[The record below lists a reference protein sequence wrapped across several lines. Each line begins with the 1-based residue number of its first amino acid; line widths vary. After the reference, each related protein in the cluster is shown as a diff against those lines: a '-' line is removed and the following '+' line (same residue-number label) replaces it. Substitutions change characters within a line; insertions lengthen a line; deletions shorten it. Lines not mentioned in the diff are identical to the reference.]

1 MKVKLVAEKIVAFRW
16 ISIVFVLVATLFL
29 GNQLRYLK
37 MDADVLKSLP
47 DNDIHA
53 RLLKRIAENFGGN
66 NIGVVILETDNVY
79 QTKILEQVRAITDSL
94 KEIKG
99 IISVSSLTNII
110 QIKRSEE
117 GIEVGTL
124 VDEYD
129 LPQDPESLEALRKA
143 VLSNEMYKGSIVSE
157 DGTATLVLF
166 TLDGTEAVNA
176 VASNI
181 ISVIS
186 KLGIKEKIYYSGSP
200 MLVSAISNLMR
211 KDLTTLL
218 PIAFL
223 LIAGVLFIS
232 FRSVA
237 GVVLPLLTATI
248 AIIWTLGTMSLLGYK
263 MSMISN
269 NIPIIL
275 LAIGSSYAIH
285 VINSINQ
292 QKLNGTS
299 NSVSI
304 SLSHILIPVFLASV
318 TTAIGFVS
326 FIFGSYL
333 EMIVE
338 FGIFTTLGTLL
349 SFFLSIFFVPALIEV
364 FSGKRKVSE
373 PKKVKPSVFLD
384 NQLLKLNTFIF
395 RHPKRIV
402 LTWLGLFMISM
413 VGIFSI
419 ERKVDI
425 QEYFKKDNPTR
436 IGENIQVQK
445 FGGTKPVFVL
455 FTGNVKSPEVLN
467 KMLETAK
474 YMEKS
479 PDIYTTLSVANL
491 ISELNLAI
499 TGRKEIPKTIEEI
512 EQLWFLI
519 DGNETLGRLVSENL
533 NEGIIISKFKSP
545 DNEAKKNFSSYM
557 ETFIK
562 ANSTPD
568 CKIEITGMPF
578 VDVTMDQ
585 SLIRSQVG
593 SILIALIFVM
603 LIVGFIL
610 RSWLSGL
617 LVSLPIIAAISIL
630 FGFMGLTGISLNI
643 ATVLVASV
651 ALGIGIDYSIHF
663 ISHFNDS
670 MKSTGIL
677 KTAIENTLTNSGK
690 AIIIN
695 VFSVAIGFLVLILS
709 EMVPL
714 QYFGLLIALCMIS
727 SGLGALTLLP
737 AVLIML
743 HKKDITKQ

>member
-1 MKVKLVAEKIVAFRW
+1 M
-16 ISIVFVLVATLFL
+16 
-29 GNQLRYLK
+29 
-37 MDADVLKSLP
+37 
-47 DNDIHA
+47 
-53 RLLKRIAENFGGN
+53 
-66 NIGVVILETDNVY
+66 NIY
-79 QTKILEQVRAITDSL
+79 QTKVLEQIRAITDSL
-94 KEIKG
+94 IEIKG

-110 QIKRSEE
+110 QIKGGED

-129 LPQDPESLEALRKA
+129 LPKDGESLKALRET
-143 VLSNEMYKGSIVSE
+143 VLSNEMYKGNIVSE
-157 DGTATLVLF
+157 DGTSTLILF
-166 TLDGTEAVNA
+166 TLDGTEDVNS
-176 VASNI
+176 VATN
-181 ISVIS
+181 VIS
-186 KLGIKEKIYYSGSP
+186 TIKKLEIKEKLYYSGSP
-200 MLVSAISNLMR
+200 MLVSAISHLME

-218 PIAFL
+218 PFAFF

-232 FRSVA
+232 FRSIV
-237 GVVLPLLTATI
+237 GVILPLLTASI

-285 VINSINQ
+285 VINNINQ
-292 QKLNGTS
+292 QQASLAS
-299 NSVSI
+299 NVVSI
-304 SLSHILIPVFLASV
+304 SLSQLIIPIVLAAI

-333 EMIVE
+333 DMIVE
-338 FGIFTTLGTLL
+338 FGIFTTIGTLL
-349 SFFLSIFFVPALIEV
+349 SGLLSIFFVPALIEII
-364 FSGKRKVSE
+364 SGKQKSGNS
-373 PKKVKPSVFLD
+373 KNIKPSAFIDSFLEKI
-384 NQLLKLNTFIF
+384 NTLLF
-395 RHPKRIV
+395 RYPKRIV
-402 LTWLGLFMISM
+402 FVWILLLIISIGG
-413 VGIFSI
+413 VFSI

-467 KMLETAK
+467 KMMETAK

-479 PDIYTTLSVANL
+479 PDIYTTMSVAHL

-499 TGRKEIPKTIEEI
+499 SGKREIPKSIEEI

-519 DGNETLGRLVSENL
+519 DGNETLGRLVSEDL

-545 DNEAKKNFSSYM
+545 DNEAKKKFSLYM
-557 ETFIK
+557 EAFIK
-562 ANSTPD
+562 ANATKD

-585 SLIRSQVG
+585 SLIRSQIG
-593 SILIALIFVM
+593 SIMIALVFVI
-603 LIVGFIL
+603 LIVGLIL

-617 LVSLPIIAAISIL
+617 LVSIPIIAAIIIL
-630 FGFMGLTGISLNI
+630 FGFMGLFGISLNI

-663 ISHFNDS
+663 ISHYNDF

-677 KTAIENTLTNSGK
+677 KTSIENTLRNSGK

-695 VFSVAIGFLVLILS
+695 VVSMAIGFLVLLFS

-714 QYFGLLIALCMIS
+714 QYFGLLIALCMLS

-737 AVLIML
+737 AILIL
-743 HKKDITKQ
+743 SNKKNN

>member
-1 MKVKLVAEKIVAFRW
+1 MKVNIIAEKIVAFRW

-37 MDADVLKSLP
+37 MDADVLESLP
-47 DNDIHA
+47 DNDMHA
-53 RLLKRIAENFGGN
+53 RLLKRIAKSFGGN

-79 QTKILEQVRAITDSL
+79 QTKVLEQVRAITDSL
-94 KEIKG
+94 IEIKG
-99 IISVSSLTNII
+99 ISSVSSLTNII
-110 QIKRSEE
+110 QIKGGDD

-129 LPQDPESLEALRKA
+129 LPQDPESLGALRKA
-143 VLSNEMYKGSIVSE
+143 VLANEMYKGSIVSE

-166 TLDGTEAVNA
+166 TLDGTKAVDS
-176 VASNI
+176 VATN
-181 ISVIS
+181 VIS
-186 KLGIKEKIYYSGSP
+186 TIDKLQIKEKLYYSGSP

-223 LIAGVLFIS
+223 LIAVVLFIS
-232 FRSVA
+232 FRSVK
-237 GVVLPLLTATI
+237 GVFLPLLTASI

-292 QKLNGTS
+292 QKLTGTA
-299 NSVSI
+299 NTVSI
-304 SLSHILIPVFLASV
+304 SLSQILIPVFLAAI

-338 FGIFTTLGTLL
+338 FGIFTTVGTML
-349 SFFLSIFFVPALIEV
+349 SFFLSVFFVPALIEV
-364 FSGKRKVSE
+364 IPGKRKDFDSG
-373 PKKVKPSVFLD
+373 KNKPSGFLD
-384 NQLLKLNTFIF
+384 HLLVNLNTLLF
-395 RHPKRIV
+395 RHPKSIV
-402 LTWLGLFMISM
+402 LTWVALFMISIA
-413 VGIFSI
+413 GIFSI

-445 FGGTKPVFVL
+445 FGGTKPVFVV
-455 FTGNVKSPEVLN
+455 FTGNIKSPEVLN
-467 KMLETAK
+467 KMIETAV

-499 TGRKEIPKTIEEI
+499 SGRKEIPKSIEEI

-519 DGNETLGRLVSENL
+519 DGNETLGRLVSEDVS
-533 NEGIIISKFKSP
+533 EGIIISKFKSP
-545 DNEAKKNFSSYM
+545 DNEAKKKFSNYM
-557 ETFIK
+557 DTFIK
-562 ANSTPD
+562 ANSTKD

-585 SLIRSQVG
+585 SLIRSQIG
-593 SILIALIFVM
+593 SILIALVFVM
-603 LIVGFIL
+603 LIVGSIL

-663 ISHFNDS
+663 ISHYNDS
-670 MKSTGIL
+670 MKSTGML
-677 KTAIENTLTNSGK
+677 KTAVENTLKNSGK

-695 VFSVAIGFLVLILS
+695 VVSVATGFLVLVFS

>member
-1 MKVKLVAEKIVAFRW
+1 MFVVAT
-16 ISIVFVLVATLFL
+16 TLFL

-37 MDADVLKSLP
+37 VNADVLESLP
-47 DNDIHA
+47 DSDKNA
-53 RLLKRIAENFGGN
+53 RLLKRIAANFGGN

-79 QTKILEQVRAITDSL
+79 QTKVLEQVQAITDSL

-110 QIKRSEE
+110 QIKRTDE

-129 LPQDPESLEALRKA
+129 LPESKEALDALKEA
-143 VLSNEMYKGSIVSE
+143 VLANEMYKGSIVSE
-157 DGTATLVLF
+157 DGTATLVMF
-166 TLDGTEAVNA
+166 TLDGTEVVNS
-176 VASNI
+176 VAANV

-186 KLGIKEKIYYSGSP
+186 KLGIKEKVYYSGSP
-200 MLVSAISNLMR
+200 MLVSAIAELMR

-218 PIAFL
+218 PIAFI
-223 LIAGVLFIS
+223 LIAVVLFIS

-237 GVVLPLLTATI
+237 GVILPLLTASI
-248 AIIWTLGTMSLLGYK
+248 AIIWTLGTMSLLGYN

-285 VINSINQ
+285 VINSIHQ
-292 QKLNGTS
+292 QEPTEAGKEI
-299 NSVSI
+299 SI
-304 SLSHILIPVFLASV
+304 SLSYVLIPVFLAAI

-333 EMIVE
+333 RMIVE
-338 FGIFTTLGTLL
+338 FGIFTTLGTLF
-349 SFFLSIFFVPALIEV
+349 SFILSILFVPAILKVI
-364 FSGKRKVSE
+364 SSNKKVSGTQE
-373 PKKVKPSVFLD
+373 AKPSVFID
-384 NQLLKLNTFIF
+384 NLLGKLNTFLF
-395 RHPKRIV
+395 SYPKAIV
-402 LTWLGLFMISM
+402 LSWVALFVISIAG
-413 VGIFSI
+413 VFSI

-436 IGENIQVQK
+436 IGENIQFQK

-467 KMLETAK
+467 KMMETSK
-474 YMEKS
+474 HMEKS
-479 PDIYTTLSVANL
+479 PDIYTTMSVAHL
-491 ISELNLAI
+491 ISELNFAVS
-499 TGRKEIPKTIEEI
+499 GRKEIPKSAEEI

-519 DGNETLGRLVSENL
+519 DGNETLGRLVSADL
-533 NEGIIISKFKSP
+533 TEGIIISKFKSP
-545 DNEAKKNFSSYM
+545 DNEAKKSFSSYM
-557 ETFIK
+557 DAFIK
-562 ANSTPD
+562 ANKTKD
-568 CKIEITGMPF
+568 CNIEITGMPF

-585 SLIRSQVG
+585 SLIRSQIG
-593 SILIALIFVM
+593 SILIAIFCVM

-610 RSWLSGL
+610 RSGSSGL

-663 ISHFNDS
+663 ISHFNHS
-670 MKSTGIL
+670 LKSNGAL
-677 KTAIENTLTNSGK
+677 RTAVENTLTNSGK

-695 VFSVAIGFLVLILS
+695 VFSVAIGFLVLIFS

-714 QYFGLLIALCMIS
+714 QYFGMLIALCMIS

-737 AVLIML
+737 AVLILL
-743 HKKDITKQ
+743 HKKNITKQ